1 MGPMPSQHKGNSRAS
16 GGLEFGLSIPIERVV
31 AEPVILGELL
41 DLDHRDILEL
51 GCGRAEKTRAIA
63 SSGTGR
69 SLVALE
75 VDEVQHALNHE
86 ITDLP
91 NVRFALGAAE
101 EIPADDRSFDVVLLF
116 KSLHHV
122 PVESMGRAL
131 AEVVR
136 VLRPGGLAYIS
147 EPIFRGDF
155 NEVLRVFHDESCVR
169 KEAFAAIQRLATSG
183 VVDLVSQTFFR
194 DPLSFAD
201 CAEFER
207 LVIGVT
213 HTKHILSAETRGE
226 VRARFAGFAASGAA
240 HFEQPIRV
248 DLLRRPAE
256 A

>member
-1 MGPMPSQHKGNSRAS
+1 MPGHHTDDPPATE
-16 GGLEFGLSIPIERVV
+16 GLEYGLSIPIERLE
-31 AEPVILGELL
+31 AEWVILGELL
-41 DLDHRDILEL
+41 DLDKRDILEL

-63 SSGTGR
+63 SSGSGR
-69 SLVALE
+69 SILALE
-75 VDEVQHALNHE
+75 VDEEQHALNRQ

-101 EIPADDRSFDVVLLF
+101 AIPAEHNSFDVVLLF

-122 PVESMGRAL
+122 PVDSMDRAL

-155 NEVLRVFHDESCVR
+155 NQVLRIFHDESRVR
-169 KEAFAAIQRLATSG
+169 GEAFAAIKRL
-183 VVDLVSQTFFR
+183 VVAGTVELVSQTFFR
-194 DPLSFAD
+194 DPLTFQD

-213 HTKHILSAETRGE
+213 HTKHVLSTGKLRQ
-226 VRARFAGFAASGAA
+226 VRAQFASFAGTGAT

-248 DLLRRPAE
+248 DLLRLPPE
-256 A
+256 T